1 MYSYLKMKKLKKSS
15 KNSEMNSSKLI
26 LLAKLRR
33 PVHVTFISKHLLR
46 MPMDETMKIIND
58 MIKDGLIEE
67 SKYGKGYYVIKQK

>member
-1 MYSYLKMKKLKKSS
+1 
-15 KNSEMNSSKLI
+15 MNSSKLI

-67 SKYGKGYYVIKQK
+67 SKYVKGYYVIKQK